1 MAWIVQTHRN
11 TIWDTDRESDVCMFD
26 ATPGL
31 VSQKVVVVVVS
42 ESNNR
47 NWSFLGSRNVGSIM
61 VLATGKTTTATDT
74 SVVFASHWF
83 SLALARDRALSLSLP
98 LFRSVF
104 LTLVVCPL
112 LFPVLVDTYRP
123 TTHNFA
129 FPPWWSLWW
138 ETKVETSDDA
148 VDKKWLREH
157 QPYLSV
163 RQQHHK

>member
-1 MAWIVQTHRN
+1 
-11 TIWDTDRESDVCMFD
+11 MFD

-83 SLALARDRALSLSLP
+83 SLALARDRALSLSPSLSLCLSHSGGLSLAFSRVGRYIP
-98 LFRSVF
+98 TNHAQFRFSSV
-104 LTLVVCPL
+104 VV
-112 LFPVLVDTYRP
+112 
-123 TTHNFA
+123 
-129 FPPWWSLWW
+129 
-138 ETKVETSDDA
+138 
-148 VDKKWLREH
+148 
-157 QPYLSV
+157 SV
-163 RQQHHK
+163 VGNKGGNVR